1 MMGIPTVTI
10 TRESFAQVVA
20 TAFLGMKFPA
30 EAPLVVYPV
39 QMFLVGGDLT
49 PLEQNIDG
57 LIDGLTKWKPKKI
70 KEKKVITPQKIHVE
84 GKDYE
89 EAAANV
95 NKLFL
100 RNLWSDGLPIIPPT
114 PERVDWI
121 LTGTDLPRGQVVTKI
136 LPRGGIVT
144 VETIAANLAMA
155 GGRPE
160 YLPVLMAVVEAISAP
175 WVGQHKMSASTNSVY
190 LAVAVNG
197 PMAKQIRL
205 GSGYGCLGPDPLHPA
220 GASIGRAIRFLLQ
233 DAGGAVAG
241 IGTMAIFGTPARFTN
256 AVFAEDEAGLPP
268 DWEPLHVEQGFTS
281 GSNAVTTLF
290 VNSATN
296 MGGGYTGNKESALD
310 SLNQIAAEIGIPNG
324 SYWVSWRNDPEAAAG
339 ILLMARGTAQG
350 LSKLGWSKDAVKK
363 FLWEHSKVPTAEMNQ
378 IVRTYA
384 TQDPMPISASPRGIK
399 IVVAGGLQSGHLMWL
414 QVGCA
419 AQKPPNAGI
428 KLPDNWEELLKK
440 AEEDL
445 GPLPAN

>member
-10 TRESFAQVVA
+10 ARESFAPVVA

-30 EAPLVVYPV
+30 EAPVAVYPV
-39 QMFLVGGDLT
+39 RMFLSGGDLT
-49 PLEQNIDG
+49 PLEQNIDL
-57 LIDGLTKWKPKKI
+57 LINGLTKWKPKKI
-70 KEKKVITPQKIHVE
+70 KEKTVITPQKIRVE

-100 RNLWSDGLPIIPPT
+100 RNMWSDGLPIIPPT
-114 PERVDWI
+114 QERVDWI
-121 LTGTDLPRGQVVTKI
+121 LTGTDLPPDKVVTKI

-144 VETIAANLAMA
+144 IETIAANLAMA

-160 YLPVLMAVVEAISAP
+160 YLPVLMAALEAISTP
-175 WVGQHKMSASTNSVY
+175 QVGQHKMSSSTNSVY
-190 LAVAVNG
+190 LAVVVNG
-197 PMAKQIRL
+197 PMTKQIRL
-205 GSGYGCLGPDPLHPA
+205 GSGYGCLGPDPVHPA

-233 DAGGAVAG
+233 DAGGAIPG
-241 IGTMAIFGTPARFTN
+241 IGTMAIFGTPARYTN
-256 AVFAEDEAGLPP
+256 AVFAEDEDGLPA
-268 DWEPLHVEQGFTS
+268 DWESLHVEQGFAK

-296 MGGGYTGNKESALD
+296 MGGGYTGDRESGLD
-310 SLNQIAAEIGIPNG
+310 SLNQVAAEIGIPNG

-350 LSKLGWSKDAVKK
+350 LSKLGWSKDAVKT
-363 FLWEHSKVPTAEMNQ
+363 FLWEHSKVLTSEMNQ
-378 IVRTYA
+378 VVRAYA
-384 TQDPMPISASPRGIK
+384 TQDPMPISASPKGIK

-414 QVGCA
+414 QVGCS
-419 AQKPPNAGI
+419 AQKPPGAEI
-428 KLPDNWEELLKK
+428 RLPANWDELLKQ

-445 GPLPAN
+445 GPLPAI